1 MVAERFY
8 IGAGEK
14 ALVAGCKRSDF
25 EAWLKRH
32 PVMLERIDFLSEDDI
47 GRKDSISGKYK
58 GVLFCRHIN
67 HPDNNKIEALA
78 KKAGIIFTRFFPRPI
93 ELKTFLEMSVPIV
106 KGRTAELIEISATQ
120 VAEIPFAETSVDHM
134 EKKEGEEG
142 WVVELRKPKKGEV
155 QGFVLKNANFSAE
168 HSSKEV
174 SRLFQLATEEGLKT
188 TEMSVEV
195 AFYRVRRLNKVTDP
209 NGSAPKDSIKK
220 SKDKKKSVL
229 YKYLDFLAE
238 FSNNS
243 LVAGQAIRE
252 LLAKVESFDS
262 ELSDKQEGWNLERIQ
277 LTKENAEL
285 KKENQRFKADI
296 ARIAKYIKN

>member
-1 MVAERFY
+1 
-8 IGAGEK
+8 
-14 ALVAGCKRSDF
+14 
-25 EAWLKRH
+25 
-32 PVMLERIDFLSEDDI
+32 MLERIDFLSEDDI

-78 KKAGIIFTRFFPRPI
+78 KKAGVIFTRFFPRPI

-106 KGRTAELIEISATQ
+106 KGRTAELIEIPAPQ
-120 VAEIPFAETSVDHM
+120 VAEIPFVETSVVEV
-134 EKKEGEEG
+134 EKKENE
-142 WVVELRKPKKGEV
+142 VELRKPQKGEV
-155 QGFVLKNANFSAE
+155 QTFVMDNANFEVE
-168 HSSKEV
+168 HSKQEV
-174 SRLFQLATEEGLKT
+174 QRLLSLAEEKGLKT
-188 TEMSVEV
+188 TYMSLEA

-209 NGSAPKDSIKK
+209 NGGAPKALVKK
-220 SKDKKKSVL
+220 SKAKEQNVL
-229 YKYLDFLAE
+229 YKCLDFLAE

-243 LVAGQAIRE
+243 LVASQAIRE

-262 ELSDKQEGWNLERIQ
+262 ELSDKEGAWNLERTQ
-277 LTKENAEL
+277 LAKENVEL